1 MLPSESV
8 ITGAFSHPLQ
18 RADEH
23 SAAPTPRRRNPFPAW
38 SVIDDPKKSAD
49 SLAKEATREF
59 NLASEKVQ
67 AKTGHIDPW
76 TPKYYAACTVGG
88 LLACVSSLSSKLL
101 INLGTNCSHS
111 VRVLLIQQ

>member
-23 SAAPTPRRRNPFPAW
+23 SAGPAPRRRNPFPAW

-67 AKTGHIDPW
+67 AKTGHIEPW
-76 TPKYYAACTVGG
+76 SPKYYAACTVGG
-88 LLACVSSLSSKLL
+88 LLACVSSLSS
-101 INLGTNCSHS
+101 SY
-111 VRVLLIQQ
+111 